1 MNRIVVFVLSLVASV
16 CIVSCASQEE
26 RAAQKAETM
35 KKVTAALNTRKYTI
49 DVRRMTTS
57 KGYSKSVSG
66 YWLIVRN
73 DSLISALPYLGR
85 AFSAPYGGGVGLNFS
100 APISSYN
107 ETTKKNGLREIN
119 IKVKNDEDSYSYRLQ
134 IFDNGSSSIDVQP
147 IQRDPISFT
156 GDMTFEKE

>member
-1 MNRIVVFVLSLVASV
+1 
-16 CIVSCASQEE
+16 
-26 RAAQKAETM
+26 
-35 KKVTAALNTRKYTI
+35 
-49 DVRRMTTS
+49 MTTS

-66 YWLIVRN
+66 YSLVVRN
-73 DSLISALPYLGR
+73 DSLISALPYVGR